1 MAIYAIGDLHLSFQ
15 ENKPMSIFGVNWK
28 NHEEKIKEDW
38 LSKVNE
44 EDLVILLGDFSWA
57 MDLKNTYLDFKYLN
71 ELPGQKLLLKGNHD
85 YWWNTVTKMRKY
97 LQENNFKNIGFLYN
111 NSYEYENKIIVGTR
125 GWIIS
130 NEEED
135 KKLIKREANRL
146 EYSIQDGIKKFGE
159 DKEIMA
165 CMHYPPITIS
175 ELKNNGTTEFIKVMQ
190 KYNIKRCIYGHLHST
205 AIQEAVEGNVYGIEL
220 KLVSADALD
229 FKLWDVSN

>member
-15 ENKPMSIFGVNWK
+15 ENKPMSIFGENWK
-28 NHEEKIKEDW
+28 NHEEKIKDDW

-97 LQENNFKNIGFLYN
+97 LQENNFKNIDFLYN

-135 KKLIKREANRL
+135 KKLIQREANRL

-175 ELKNNGTTEFIKVMQ
+175 ELKNNETTEFIKVMQ

>member
-15 ENKPMSIFGVNWK
+15 ENKPMSIFGDNWG
-28 NHEEKIKEDW
+28 NHEEKIKKDW

-44 EDLVILLGDFSWA
+44 EDLVILPGDFSWA

-71 ELPGQKLLLKGNHD
+71 ELPGKKLLLKGNHD

-97 LQENNFKNIGFLYN
+97 LKENNFENIDFLYN

-125 GWIIS
+125 GWTIS
-130 NEEED
+130 NEEDD
-135 KKLIKREANRL
+135 KKLIQREANRL
-146 EYSIQDGIKKFGE
+146 EYSIQDGIKKFGNN
-159 DKEIMA
+159 KEIIV

-175 ELKNNGTTEFIKVMQ
+175 EVRNNESTEFVKVMQ

-205 AIQEAVEGNVYGIEL
+205 AIKEAVEGNVYGIEL

>member
-15 ENKPMSIFGVNWK
+15 ENKPMSIFGDNWG
-28 NHEEKIKEDW
+28 NHEEKIKKDW

-44 EDLVILLGDFSWA
+44 EDLVILPGDFSWA

-71 ELPGQKLLLKGNHD
+71 ELPGKKLLLKGNHD

-97 LQENNFKNIGFLYN
+97 LQENNFENIDFLYN

-125 GWIIS
+125 GWTIS
-130 NEEED
+130 NEEEN
-135 KKLIKREANRL
+135 KKLIQREANRL

-159 DKEIMA
+159 DKEIIV
-165 CMHYPPITIS
+165 CMHYPPVTIS
-175 ELKNNGTTEFIKVMQ
+175 EMKNNEETEFIKIMQ

-229 FKLWDVSN
+229 FQLWNISN

>member
-15 ENKPMSIFGVNWK
+15 ENKPMSIFGDNWG
-28 NHEEKIKEDW
+28 NHEEKIKKDW

-44 EDLVILLGDFSWA
+44 EDLVILPGDFSWA

-71 ELPGQKLLLKGNHD
+71 ELPGKKLLLKGNHD

-97 LQENNFKNIGFLYN
+97 LKENNFENIDFLYN

-125 GWIIS
+125 GWTIS
-130 NEEED
+130 NEEEN
-135 KKLIKREANRL
+135 KKLIQREANRL
-146 EYSIQDGIKKFGE
+146 EYSIQDGMKKFGE
-159 DKEIMA
+159 DKEIIV
-165 CMHYPPITIS
+165 CMHYPPVTIS
-175 ELKNNGTTEFIKVMQ
+175 EMKNNEETEFIKIMK

-229 FKLWDVSN
+229 FQLWNISN

>member
-15 ENKPMSIFGVNWK
+15 ENKPMSIFGDNWG
-28 NHEEKIKEDW
+28 NHEEKIKKDW

-44 EDLVILLGDFSWA
+44 EDLVILPGDFSWA

-71 ELPGQKLLLKGNHD
+71 ELPGKKLLLKGNHD

-97 LQENNFKNIGFLYN
+97 LQENNFENIDFLYN

-125 GWIIS
+125 GWTIS
-130 NEEED
+130 NEEEN
-135 KKLIKREANRL
+135 KKLIQREANRL

-159 DKEIMA
+159 DKEIIV
-165 CMHYPPITIS
+165 CMHYPPVTIS
-175 ELKNNGTTEFIKVMQ
+175 EMKNNEETEFIKIMQ

-220 KLVSADALD
+220 KLVSADALN
-229 FKLWDVSN
+229 FQLWNISN